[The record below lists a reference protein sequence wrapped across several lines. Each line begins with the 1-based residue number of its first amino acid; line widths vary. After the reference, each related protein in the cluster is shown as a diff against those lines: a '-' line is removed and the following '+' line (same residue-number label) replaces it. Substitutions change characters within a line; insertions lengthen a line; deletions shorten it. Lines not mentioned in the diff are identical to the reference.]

1 MPDPDGPA
9 GADQPTPEQPS
20 GVWGESNRPWE
31 RPAGPREESTAP
43 WQAGGPTGGASGDVF
58 AAGEAQDPW
67 LGEDETQIHPA
78 SAEETSALPPL
89 DPNATSV
96 LPPAGGDNDPTRRW
110 AARAGIPPAGLREPD
125 QQEWVE
131 VEEARGGAWWMPI
144 LIGIIILILLA
155 LLGLGLWLGFRGD
168 RGSPGP
174 VASPS
179 STPTLSSPSPL
190 PSPTPSPTPSASPSP
205 ALVTMPSLRGVAAD
219 EAQQVLSG
227 LGLVVQVQQTP
238 DSTLPP
244 GTVLGTQPDAGAQVP
259 VGGTV
264 ILVVAVAPSPAPS
277 PSPSLVFPS
286 PSPSA
291 S

>member
-1 MPDPDGPA
+1 M
-9 GADQPTPEQPS
+9 
-20 GVWGESNRPWE
+20 WGESTGPWE

-43 WQAGGPTGGASGDVF
+43 WQAGGPTGGGPGDAF
-58 AAGEAQDPW
+58 DLGEAQDPW
-67 LGEDETQIHPA
+67 LGEDETRIHPA
-78 SAEETSALPPL
+78 FAEEMRALPPL

-96 LPPAGGDNDPTRRW
+96 LPPARGDNDPTQRW
-110 AARAGIPPAGLREPD
+110 AARAEIPPAGLREPD

-144 LIGIIILILLA
+144 LISIIILILLA
-155 LLGLGLWLGFRGD
+155 LLGLGLWLGFRGG

-174 VASPS
+174 VPSPS
-179 STPTLSSPSPL
+179 STPTSSSPSPL

-205 ALVTMPSLRGVAAD
+205 ALVAMPSLRGVAAD

-227 LGLVVQVQQTP
+227 LGFVVQVQQTP
-238 DSTLPP
+238 DNTLPP

-264 ILVVAVAPSPAPS
+264 ILIVAVAPSPAPS
-277 PSPSLVFPS
+277 LSPSLGLPS
-286 PSPSA
+286 PGPSA